1 MPERPAMPD
10 IPDWVADYVGIPYR
24 TLGRD
29 RGGPA
34 GLAGL
39 DCWGLVR
46 LVYADRLGVDLPAY
60 NGRGFSG
67 RDSVPG
73 VAALVADARHASWR
87 EVPEGEAMP
96 SDLVLL
102 RVHGQPVHVG
112 VLVAPRL
119 MLHSLAGHD
128 SAVERLD
135 SLMWSRRVIGY
146 GRWSP

>member
-1 MPERPAMPD
+1 MPH

-24 TLGRD
+24 MLGRSRD
-29 RGGPA
+29 GA
-34 GLAGL
+34 

-60 NGRGFSG
+60 DGRGFSG
-67 RDSVPG
+67 RASVAD
-73 VAALVADARHASWR
+73 VVSLVADARDAWH
-87 EVPEGEAMP
+87 EVSEDDAAPL
-96 SDLVLL
+96 DLVLL

-112 VLVAPRL
+112 VLVAPGI

-135 SLMWSRRVIGY
+135 SLAWARRIIGY
-146 GRWSP
+146 GRWTP

>member
-1 MPERPAMPD
+1 MPH

-24 TLGRD
+24 MLGRSRD
-29 RGGPA
+29 GA
-34 GLAGL
+34 

-60 NGRGFSG
+60 DGRGFSG
-67 RDSVPG
+67 RASVPD
-73 VAALVADARHASWR
+73 VAGLVADAREAWR
-87 EVPEGEAMP
+87 EVPEAEAAP
-96 SDLVLL
+96 LDLVLL

-112 VLVAPRL
+112 VLVAHRI

-135 SLMWSRRVIGY
+135 SLVWARRIIGY
-146 GRWSP
+146 GRWTG